1 MDKEQFIKYVEERY
15 GFEEGVAETMVTVFA
30 DSLQDVILA
39 GYSVNID
46 EIGEFQTTPLFP
58 KGLNHGN
65 NIGLASASKRN
76 MVSFKP
82 SEKLIQGMA

>member
-58 KGLNHGN
+58 KGFDHKN
-65 NIGLASASKRN
+65 NAALAKVAQQNR
-76 MVSFKP
+76 VIFKP
-82 SEKLIQGMA
+82 SEKLIQGVA